1 MEVKRNMNK
10 VSFFSADYRDGRVH
24 IGGKSYPAGTFA
36 AHLLTQYYIND
47 TAARIIVFTS
57 DNWLLERS
65 LKRGYLY
72 VPNFLRAGADILNIF
87 NALPWLKPF
96 NMLDVNA
103 ERNRVAEL
111 FTEEN
116 GNRIVEYFQ
125 RRSKVMAM
133 DMGQAMY
140 NILPKEF
147 DETFFKESA
156 ALLSEVQKTL
166 AFYDGLRDD
175 LMKAFKQL
183 KTFANRVEE
192 ADRFDEEHLLPIAL
206 EVFGS
211 VPFPVTTEYV
221 PIRKS
226 TRSKTETLARRLYFD
241 SYYSFVITDFFEGL
255 HHGHYPRQ
263 CGICK
268 KYFLMTSARRQQ
280 YCNGISPYEAR
291 GKKVTCRKYA
301 ASINRKELAAA
312 DPVVDIYN
320 RRCSAIRTEK
330 GRGTITEAFAKA
342 ATDLAKEYKLK
353 AQLYSNYANE
363 QYALDM
369 SREQLYAETDKR
381 MK

>member
-1 MEVKRNMNK
+1 MDKI
-10 VSFFSADYRDGRVH
+10 SFFSADYRDGRVH

-57 DNWLLERS
+57 DNCLLERS
-65 LKRGYLY
+65 LERGYLY
-72 VPNFLRAGADILNIF
+72 VPSFLRAGADILNIF

-96 NMLDVNA
+96 DMLDVDA
-103 ERNRVAEL
+103 ERNRIAEL

-116 GNRIVEYFQ
+116 GNKIVEYFQ

-133 DMGQAMY
+133 DVGQAMY

-147 DETFFKESA
+147 DEEFFKESV
-156 ALLSEVQKTL
+156 ALLSEVKKTL
-166 AFYDGLRDD
+166 VFYDGLRDD
-175 LMKAFKQL
+175 LMKAFEQL
-183 KTFANRVEE
+183 KTFASRVDE

-221 PIRKS
+221 HILKS

-268 KYFLMTSARRQQ
+268 KYFLMTSAARQK
-280 YCNGISPYEAR
+280 YCTGYAPFKLK
-291 GKKVTCRKYA
+291 GKAITCRKYA
-301 ASINRKELAAA
+301 ARINRKEYA
-312 DPVVDIYN
+312 DANPIIRLYKN
-320 RRCSAIRTEK
+320 RCSALRMERK
-330 GRGTITEAFAKA
+330 RGKYDDILTNAALAVAKERMQRAKA
-342 ATDLAKEYKLK
+342 DPD
-353 AQLYSNYANE
+353 YANG
-363 QYALDM
+363 QYEADM
-369 SREQLYAETDKR
+369 IREELYAEADRRLHGK
-381 MK
+381 

>member
-1 MEVKRNMNK
+1 MDKI
-10 VSFFSADYRDGRVH
+10 SFFSADYRDGRVH

-36 AHLLTQYYIND
+36 AHLLTQYYIDD

-65 LKRGYLY
+65 LERGYLY
-72 VPNFLRAGADILNIF
+72 VPKFLRAGADILNIF

-96 NMLDVNA
+96 DMLDVDA
-103 ERNRVAEL
+103 ERNRIAEL

-133 DMGQAMY
+133 DVGQTMY

-147 DETFFKESA
+147 DEDFFKEA
-156 ALLSEVQKTL
+156 VALLNDVKKTL

-175 LMKAFKQL
+175 LMKAFEQL
-183 KTFANRVEE
+183 KTFASRVDE
-192 ADRFDEEHLLPIAL
+192 ADRFDEDHLLPIAL

-221 PIRKS
+221 PILKS
-226 TRSKTETLARRLYFD
+226 TRSKAETLARRLYFD

-268 KYFLMTSARRQQ
+268 KYFLMTSAARQK
-280 YCNGISPYEAR
+280 YCTGYAPFKLK
-291 GKKVTCRKYA
+291 GKAITCRKYA
-301 ASINRKELAAA
+301 ARINRKEYA
-312 DPVVDIYN
+312 DANPIIRLYKN
-320 RRCSAIRTEK
+320 RCSALRMERK
-330 GRGTITEAFAKA
+330 RGKHGDILTNAALAVAKERMQRAKA
-342 ATDLAKEYKLK
+342 DPD
-353 AQLYSNYANE
+353 YANG
-363 QYALDM
+363 QYEADM
-369 SREQLYAETDKR
+369 LREELYAEADRRLNGK
-381 MK
+381 

>member
-1 MEVKRNMNK
+1 MNK

>member
-1 MEVKRNMNK
+1 MNK

-156 ALLSEVQKTL
+156 ALLSEVQKAL

-183 KTFANRVEE
+183 KTFASRVDE

-211 VPFPVTTEYV
+211 VPFPTTTEYV

-301 ASINRKELAAA
+301 ASINRKEFAAA

-353 AQLYSNYANE
+353 AQLYSDYANK

-369 SREQLYAETDKR
+369 SRERLYAETDKR
-381 MK
+381 MR

>member
-1 MEVKRNMNK
+1 MDKI
-10 VSFFSADYRDGRVH
+10 SFFSADYRDGRVH

-65 LKRGYLY
+65 LERGYLY
-72 VPNFLRAGADILNIF
+72 VPSFLRAGADILNIF

-96 NMLDVNA
+96 DMLDVDV
-103 ERNRVAEL
+103 ERNRIAEL

-116 GNRIVEYFQ
+116 GNKIVEYFQ

-133 DMGQAMY
+133 DVGQAMY

-147 DETFFKESA
+147 DEDFFKEA
-156 ALLSEVQKTL
+156 TALLNDVKKTL

-175 LMKAFKQL
+175 LMKSFEQL
-183 KTFANRVEE
+183 KTFANRVDE

-206 EVFGS
+206 EIFGS

-226 TRSKTETLARRLYFD
+226 TRSKAVTLARRLYFD

-268 KYFLMTSARRQQ
+268 KYFLMTSAARQK
-280 YCNGISPYEAR
+280 YCTGYAPFKVK
-291 GKKVTCRKYA
+291 GKAITCRKYA
-301 ASINRKELAAA
+301 ARINRKEYA
-312 DPVVDIYN
+312 DANPIIRLYKN
-320 RRCSAIRTEK
+320 HCSALRMERK
-330 GRGTITEAFAKA
+330 RGKHDDILTNA
-342 ATDLAKEYKLK
+342 ALAVAKERMQRAK
-353 AQLYSNYANE
+353 NDPDYANG
-363 QYALDM
+363 QYETDM
-369 SREQLYAETDKR
+369 SRERLYAEADRRLNGK
-381 MK
+381 

>member
-1 MEVKRNMNK
+1 MNR

-36 AHLLTQYYIND
+36 VHLLTQYYIND

-65 LKRGYLY
+65 LERGYLF

-87 NALPWLKPF
+87 NALHWLKPF
-96 NMLDVNA
+96 DMLDVDA
-103 ERNRVAEL
+103 ERNRIAEL

-133 DMGQAMY
+133 DEGQTMF

-147 DETFFKESA
+147 NEVFFKESA

-183 KTFANRVEE
+183 KAFASRVDE

-263 CGICK
+263 CGVCN

-280 YCNGISPYEAR
+280 YCNGIAPYEVR

-330 GRGTITEAFAKA
+330 GRGTITEAFSRM
-342 ATDLAKEYKLK
+342 ATELAKEYKFRAL
-353 AQLYSNYANE
+353 QNSDYANK

-369 SREQLYAETDKR
+369 SREKLYAETDKR